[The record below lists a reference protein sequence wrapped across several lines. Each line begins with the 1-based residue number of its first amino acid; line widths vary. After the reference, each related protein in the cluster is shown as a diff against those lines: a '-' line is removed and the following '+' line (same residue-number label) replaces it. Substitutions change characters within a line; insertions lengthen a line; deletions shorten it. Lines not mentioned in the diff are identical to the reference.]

1 MKSTLSPNRPS
12 HSRGGSS
19 GPPRPLDRDSTADCL
34 PTDFRN
40 VSPRQGHF
48 YHCCVSRALRAW
60 TWLDGIPF
68 FVRTVTGQNLPVLGN
83 QTPMAGYGEVIP
95 NSPFKCNPGKTDAVI
110 HRRAIHRYPNLCFYL
125 PHRRMS
131 TQGQV

>member
-1 MKSTLSPNRPS
+1 VKSTLYPNRPS

-19 GPPRPLDRDSTADCL
+19 GLPRPLDSTADCL

-48 YHCCVSRALRAW
+48 YHRCISRALRAC
-60 TWLDGIPF
+60 TYLDGIPL
-68 FVRTVTGQNLPVLGN
+68 FVRTVTGQKLPVLGN
-83 QTPMAGYGEVIP
+83 QTPMADHCRVVP
-95 NSPFKCNPGKTDAVI
+95 NSPFKCNPGKTDAVS
-110 HRRAIHRYPNLCFYL
+110 HWRAIYRYPFLCLYL